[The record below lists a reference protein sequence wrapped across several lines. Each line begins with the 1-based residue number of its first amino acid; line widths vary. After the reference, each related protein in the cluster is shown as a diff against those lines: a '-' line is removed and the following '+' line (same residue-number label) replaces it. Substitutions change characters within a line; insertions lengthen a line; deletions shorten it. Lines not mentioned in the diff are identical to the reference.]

1 MAQPQIRSM
10 IVGLL
15 ETKRRRGL
23 EGQQAIQIWATAA
36 LEVLLQA
43 ELERIE
49 ARSNVDAGR

>member
-1 MAQPQIRSM
+1 MAQPEVRSQI
-10 IVGLL
+10 IGLL
-15 ETKRRRGL
+15 ATKRIRGL

-49 ARSNVDAGR
+49 ARSNVNERG

>member
-1 MAQPQIRSM
+1 MAQPQVRSQ
-10 IVGLL
+10 IIGLL

-23 EGQQAIQIWATAA
+23 AGEQAIQQWATAA

-49 ARSNVDAGR
+49 NRSNVDERG